1 MQKIF
6 KFFYSAVAVL
16 LTAYICSQF
25 THAGIVSWYDDL
37 PRPPL
42 TPPNMVFPIMWS
54 IIYGLLIFAT
64 LIVLLKPDGKER
76 RKANNLFI
84 LQLLLQILWCYVFFA
99 QGYLGLGLLIII
111 LLDIAVF
118 RQIVV
123 YAKISKPAS
132 WLLYPYYLWLI
143 FATFLN
149 MSYVYYGGLIVV
161 F

>member
-64 LIVLLKPDGKER
+64 
-76 RKANNLFI
+76 
-84 LQLLLQILWCYVFFA
+84 
-99 QGYLGLGLLIII
+99 
-111 LLDIAVF
+111 
-118 RQIVV
+118 
-123 YAKISKPAS
+123 
-132 WLLYPYYLWLI
+132 
-143 FATFLN
+143 FLN